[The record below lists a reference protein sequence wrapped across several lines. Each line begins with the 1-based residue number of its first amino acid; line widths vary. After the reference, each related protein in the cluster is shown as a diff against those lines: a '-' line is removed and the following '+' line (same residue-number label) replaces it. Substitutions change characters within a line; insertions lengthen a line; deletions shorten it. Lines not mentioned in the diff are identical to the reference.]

1 MKKKR
6 SVCQHSWL
14 IKYSWLSYSKIHQG
28 VYCRYCVLFSR
39 KGENQALGQF
49 INKQLRSLKDAIEY
63 LSNHDKCDYHKFSV
77 NQATECISRYP
88 HANSDVNILLNNIN
102 EQQQNENRRV
112 LASIIKCILF
122 LSKQNIAFRG
132 NDKDEFLNDNNINPG
147 NFTSLVLFT
156 AEAGDQALQ
165 KHLNHHQKNAT
176 YLSWQTQNE
185 LINICARLIKN
196 KLLNELTTT
205 LKFYAIIADE
215 TSDLSGTEQLSISIR
230 FVSDENDILIKEIF
244 LGFEALSATTAVG
257 IAKAITTFI
266 QTSDLKI
273 EKIRGQGYDGAN
285 VVAGKLGG
293 VQKLI
298 KDIVPRANY
307 FHCSNHSLDLVLAEA
322 CTLQLIKMFFG
333 VIKSVINFIN
343 ASPNRK
349 RMLAK
354 AIESTNNE
362 TKRRHL
368 VKLCETRWV
377 DKQTSIIVFKQVF
390 FDVIIALDYLAE
402 NGDSETSGLVRS
414 YGKALNDIDFAIPL
428 IIVNRV
434 FCITK
439 PYAEQFQKP
448 TCDLLKCF
456 QSIEQALTYLA
467 QLIYDDNELNELYNE
482 FTKFVELHEIDN
494 CLSRTTS
501 RRYEFV
507 KNYFTDVYR
516 TFINTT
522 IEELGRRFNEH
533 QKIAMHISNLIPSYF
548 VNTQFSNVLPL
559 FHCYK
564 DDLLSDDPNIHKAEF
579 DRWKFSVL
587 QMKENERPSTI
598 IETLKIMQPIKSFYP
613 NIYILLQ
620 IYALIP
626 VSVAGAERSF
636 SVLKLIKTKL
646 RNRIGDERCND
657 KI

>member
-1 MKKKR
+1 MSKKHKDISTYFVSNKR
-6 SVCQHSWL
+6 P
-14 IKYSWLSYSKIHQG
+14 
-28 VYCRYCVLFSR
+28 R
-39 KGENQALGQF
+39 
-49 INKQLRSLKDAIEY
+49 
-63 LSNHDKCDYHKFSV
+63 
-77 NQATECISRYP
+77 
-88 HANSDVNILLNNIN
+88 SDVSENNSEISTAPHFYNTNNNNSSEIIDNEAISVTVSSLSASQNHGITIDILTHEDDIGLYVSNNTAKNDFPLLNRLLTKPWIPPPNYIFPKTEEN
-102 EQQQNENRRV
+102 EKKDQ
-112 LASIIKCILF
+112 
-122 LSKQNIAFRG
+122 G

-147 NFTSLVLFT
+147 NFKSLVLFT

-196 KLLNELTTT
+196 KLLNELITTQ
-205 LKFYAIIADE
+205 KFYAIIADE

-244 LGFEALSATTAVG
+244 LGFEALSDTTAVG
-257 IAKAITTFI
+257 IAKAIATFI

-349 RMLAK
+349 RILAK

-362 TKRRHL
+362 TKRRHF

-414 YGKALNDIDFAIPL
+414 YGKALTDIDFVIPL

-482 FTKFVELHEIDN
+482 LTKFVELHEIDN

-579 DRWKFSVL
+579 DRWKFSIL

-598 IETLKIMQPIKSFYP
+598 IEALKIMKPIKSFYP
-613 NIYILLQ
+613 NIYIFYYKSMHLFLYRWQ
-620 IYALIP
+620 
-626 VSVAGAERSF
+626 VQNDHFQF
-636 SVLKLIKTKL
+636 S
-646 RNRIGDERCND
+646 N
-657 KI
+657 